1 MEITPT
7 EVITAALILIA
18 ALAFYAFTDS
28 SGQSPK
34 DEEEGPQILDEDDFN
49 GD

>member
-28 SGQSPK
+28 SGQPPEDK
-34 DEEEGPQILDEDDFN
+34 DEGPQILDEDDF
-49 GD
+49 DE

>member
-1 MEITPT
+1 MDITHIIALT
-7 EVITAALILIA
+7 MLVII

-28 SGQSPK
+28 SGQPPK